1 MEMVFIQ
8 IPAGLY
14 AKIYALHEEGTA
26 DAISNCLNQLV
37 VSSLSGPSRPGKDK
51 PQHQFRQRPKGASTG
66 KVWEVADGLA
76 ETGVSDRE
84 SVVKACIEE
93 ENINL
98 NTAKT
103 QYSHWKKARG
113 VMEYQDLTLVEND
126 REDRRLTDAELVD
139 EWHDKYPN
147 ALYLDKQNGIGEF
160 TYVKDIRRC
169 FNQGSQGHGQRDAHG
184 EIVGRP
190 DTLSQPYNEARE
202 KYWYSERW
210 KNACQHD
217 RDS

>member
-1 MEMVFIQ
+1 METVFIQ

-14 AKIYALHEEGTA
+14 AEIYALHKEGTA
-26 DAISNCLNQLV
+26 DAISNCLNQLI
-37 VSSLSGPSRPGKDK
+37 VSRRSERSRPGKDK
-51 PQHQFRQRPKGASTG
+51 PQFRQRPKGAKTG

-84 SVVKACIEE
+84 SVVKACIEQ

-98 NTAKT
+98 NTANT
-103 QYSHWKKARG
+103 QYSHWRKARG
-113 VMEYQDLTLVEND
+113 VMAYQDLTLMEND
-126 REDRRLTDAELVD
+126 REDTRLTDAELVD

-147 ALYLDKQNGIGEF
+147 ALYLDKQNRVGEY

-169 FNQGSQGHGQRDAHG
+169 FNQGIQGHGQRDAHG

-190 DTLSQPYNEARE
+190 DTPSQPYDEARE
-202 KYWYSERW
+202 KYWYSPQW
-210 KNACQHD
+210 KRACQQD
-217 RDS
+217 RDN